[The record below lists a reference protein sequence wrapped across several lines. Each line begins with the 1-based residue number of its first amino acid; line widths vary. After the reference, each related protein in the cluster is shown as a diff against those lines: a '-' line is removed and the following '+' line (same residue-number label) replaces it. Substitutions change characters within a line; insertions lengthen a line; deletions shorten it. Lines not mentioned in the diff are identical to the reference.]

1 MADPDSEVP
10 PTEHSPVLPPVSSP
24 EPGLSV
30 CAPSPDTELQAG
42 GQGVQDGP
50 VEEEEEKGGGGGG
63 GGASTK
69 PRPSLLHVHR
79 HAIGRGHRRIG
90 GQSLRA
96 TDHMSPP
103 PAAPS
108 TITGTSVSSRR
119 TVLLSNEARRE
130 MAKQVRAVKEE
141 RRATL
146 DARHRYLIGRL
157 VDAGTP
163 GELEVEDSLI
173 SDDKFSLVH
182 DFFAA
187 NGSKKLI
194 FFYQNVKQNLSS
206 GPSSSS
212 VDQRKLFL
220 TTGSSEPLL
229 GKCLFFLRTTDKAI
243 TTANVQQEVNFG
255 MLDCSDSSILESL
268 ETLVAHIMLPALRS
282 QQTWGSV
289 QEGVSCPDVQ
299 CFLSSVD
306 QFVSNLSSARVNMER
321 QFQLQQVVLPDAIE
335 QLSSPADY
343 TAAANNSELV
353 ECLEGVVSVWT
364 NQIKQA
370 LTESEQMRKEADD
383 VGPSAELEHWKRR
396 MVTFNSLMEEVKR
409 PQVKRTLGVLQLTKS
424 RTLRTWIKLDGDI
437 TVVANEAKD
446 NVKFLYTLDKFF
458 GPLGKCTPTSI
469 LQHIPSLMTGI
480 RMIHTVSRYYNTSER
495 MTSLLLKLT
504 NQMISTCRSYL
515 WQGGAH
521 IWDQHRPE
529 LLQRISHCC
538 NLNVEYKRSFKR
550 VRDQL
555 RENPEHRQFD
565 FSENY
570 IFWKFDAF
578 CRRLEKIADMT
589 SSLESL
595 SALQHMKVQG
605 IEKIYVRYQTIVST
619 TRTRTYDFL
628 DHRKLEFD
636 RDYADFQIQ
645 VQGVFQSLQA
655 LLDFWF
661 HQSVTTERMLQLLQV
676 FESGPTARLDLNQ
689 HYLLLLQRYSR
700 DLELLRKTYQ
710 RQRDRPPTGR
720 NLPPVAGRILWCR
733 QLFRKIEA
741 PMLILKKKLNVLK
754 GPEVTKV
761 IRSYNKMAVVLLHD
775 ELLHLQ
781 GWSQA
786 AESAPRCLSAA
797 LLVRHE
803 NSKEVL
809 VNLDPVLLEV
819 LQEARW
825 MTKIGVTVPKVVLK
839 MTSREAEIKALYE
852 RLLELLQDFG
862 SAVTRIPPLI
872 LPLMRPFV
880 GRVEAALS
888 PGLTTLSWSA
898 LNTDDFLESVSR
910 ALRDL
915 DQVSKGATDLLECRV
930 GRLLQTMSSC
940 CLLVLPEDAP
950 VSPQDLLLQT
960 DSSVQAAAVCL
971 NWQSQQVEKYAFQLI
986 EELKRKMTTTETV
999 NLEGSFLCLHP
1010 DSKQKTRCQSCL
1022 PCRFYNLI
1030 GRLCHRNTEAL
1041 VNATKSSL
1049 DALRRRLHVLKYQP
1063 SSSSCSSQSAPP
1075 PPPSPPPPPPPPLF
1089 RASIQLSIPNIVL
1102 RPSLDDVQS
1111 TVNKLVSVVLSVTK
1125 DVPLWTFS
1133 RLQYKQQQAEQA
1145 AVRDAGDDIPVKPPV
1160 LRPLDRQ
1167 LAEHRDVSRLV
1178 IQLSSMVS
1186 SLRAQAADTLN
1197 ELSHFSTLWNQDPEE
1212 QVQAFLQSN
1221 PSLTEFGSQMS
1232 LYSKLEV
1239 QILELPEFYAV
1250 GSILCDT
1257 ERLKLA
1263 LTQECRLWK
1272 RAFGAAL
1279 NRRASADM
1287 DDVFSFVD
1295 GLTKRLQRPIADL
1308 EDVRGAMAALR
1319 EVREAELG
1327 IDAAIGPVE
1336 ESFALLHKHELLFSD
1351 GSAERVD
1358 GLTYAWT
1365 NLGALVVQNQN
1376 TLVRI
1381 QPSMKADLLSAVQSF
1396 QIHVQ
1401 SFCSE
1406 YNHRGPGT
1414 EGVAPAEASE
1424 RVQSF
1429 QAEFDQL
1436 WRNYTT
1442 YSGGEELFGLTA
1454 NEYPELQ
1461 RIRRE
1466 LSLMS
1471 KLYALYNSVIDSV
1484 AGYYDVLW
1492 ADLDIQRITAELQD
1506 FQNRIRKL
1514 PKALKEWQA
1523 FRDLKKTIDDFT
1535 ETCPL
1540 LHMMANK
1547 VMLPRHWTR
1556 LSELTAHSFQVES
1569 ESFSLRHIME
1579 APLLRYKEDIED
1591 VCISAVKERDIEDKL
1606 KDVVDEWRGH
1616 TLGFAPFRTRGELL
1630 LRGADTA
1637 DKISML
1643 EDSLMVLTSLLSNR
1657 YNAPFKPSIQLWVQ
1671 KLSNTS
1677 EIIEKWLSVQN
1688 LWIYLEAVFV
1698 GGDIAKQLPQ
1708 EAKRFQNID
1717 KSWQR
1722 IMQRA
1727 HELPNVVTCCVG
1739 DETLSQLLPHLLDQL
1754 ELCQKS
1760 LSGYLEKKRLVF
1772 PRFFFVSDPA
1782 LLEILGQ
1789 ASDSH
1794 TIQAHLLSLFDNV
1807 NRVVFNENVYDQMI
1821 SFQSQEGETVELSQP
1836 VLAQGNVEVWLG
1848 QLLSGVR
1855 QTLHNVIR
1863 QASLVIGDPGL
1874 KILEFQSAFPAQV
1887 GLLGIQMIW
1896 TRDAEDAL
1904 VLSKSDKKIM
1914 QTTNQK
1920 FLDLLNELID
1930 VTTRELSRNERTKY
1944 ETLITIHVHQRDI
1957 FDELVRLNVRSA
1969 SDFEWQKQSR
1979 FYFLEETDR
1988 CVIQITDVK
1997 FSYCNEYL
2005 GCTDRLVITPL
2016 TDRCYI
2022 TLSQA
2027 LGMSMGGAPAGP
2039 AGTGK
2044 TETTKDMGRCLG
2056 KYVVVFN
2063 CSDQMDYRGLG
2074 RIYKGLAQSG
2084 AWGCFDEFNR
2094 IELPVLS
2101 VAAQQIYI
2109 VLQCKRNKKKQFVFT
2124 DGDVVDMD
2132 PEFGIFLT
2140 MNPGYAGRQ
2149 ELPENLKIQFRT
2161 VAMMVPDRA
2170 IIMRVKLASAGFRDN
2185 QVLSRKFYTLY
2196 KLCEEQLSKQVHY
2209 DFGLRNILS
2218 VLRTLGAVKRSNPSE
2233 SEQTVVMR
2241 VLRDMNLSKLVDEDE
2256 PLFMSLINDLFPG
2269 IVLDKA
2275 GYPDLESSI
2284 SSQAQRAGLIP
2295 HPPWILKLVQ
2305 LYETQRVRHGMMALG
2320 PSGAG
2325 KTSCIHTL
2333 MKAMSECG
2341 LPHREMRMNPKAI
2354 TASQMFGT
2362 LDVTTNDWTDG
2373 VFSTLWR
2380 RTLKAKKGENIWIVL
2395 DGPVDAIWI
2404 ENLNSVLDDNKTL
2417 TLANGDRIPMSPCC
2431 KIVFEPHNIDNAS
2444 PATVSRNG
2452 MVFMS
2457 SSVLGWTPVL
2467 QAWIQ
2472 QLPEK
2477 QAGVLQTCFSCCYQD
2492 LLDFV
2497 STAVSPKMQVLECMY
2512 IRQTIDLLQGLLP
2525 AADERPGFHGDVGRL
2540 FVFAV
2545 MWSLGAVLELD
2556 DRAKMEAF
2564 LKSHGSS
2571 LDLPQTRDDQTIFE
2585 FTVNEQGQWEHWSN
2599 KVPEYVYPKDH
2610 VPDYSSILVP
2620 NVDNVRTDF
2629 LMQTV
2634 VKQKKAVLLIG
2645 EQGTAK
2651 TVMIKG
2657 FTGKLDPELH
2667 LSKTMN
2673 FSSATLPSM
2682 FQRTVESYID
2692 KRMGA
2697 TYGPPA
2703 GRSMTVFIDDINM
2716 PVINEWGD
2724 QVTNEIVRQLMEQK
2738 GFYSLDRPGEFIT
2751 VVDVQLVAAMIHPGG
2766 GRNDIPERLKRQFSI
2781 FNCTL
2786 PSNSSIDKV
2795 FSTVARGYF
2804 CPERGFAAG
2813 VCELAAAL
2821 VPTTRRVWQAV
2832 KAKMLPSPAKFHY
2845 IFNLRDLSRIWQGIL
2860 AVSSEVCLCCELL
2873 SSLFH
2878 HECCRVISDRFVDD
2892 SDRRTFGVLMETI
2905 TVEDH
2910 GRSVTEHAQ
2919 WNSFFVDFL
2928 RDAPEATGD
2937 EADDGELEAP
2947 KVYEPIPSLDALA
2960 ERLSVFQLQYNE
2972 AARGGAM
2979 DLVFFKDAMTHLMRI
2994 SRILRTPQGNALLVG
3009 VGGSGKQS
3017 LTRLASFISGY
3028 QTFRI
3033 TLSRSY
3039 SSSNLLEDLKT
3050 LYRIAGQ
3057 QARGVTF
3064 IFTDND
3070 IKDES
3075 FLEYMNNVLAS
3086 GEVSNLFTRDEL
3098 DDIAQDLIPVMKR
3111 HHPRRPPTPENLYDF
3126 FLSRVRSNLH
3136 VVLCFSPVGG
3146 KFRNRALKFP
3156 GLISGCTVDWFQ
3168 RWPRDALVA
3177 VSHHFLSQHQDL
3189 RCSEEVKQ
3197 SVVVTMGTFQDLV
3210 AEKCGEYF
3218 ERFRRQTFVTPK
3230 SYLSFI
3236 DSYKEVY
3243 AHKMAAVGT
3252 LAERMRTGLS
3262 KLMEAEQ
3269 SVSQLSEELL
3279 LKEQELAVASRRAD
3293 EVLQEVTAKA
3303 QAAEKVK
3310 QQVQKVKDKAQL
3322 IVDDIEADKTAAE
3335 SKLEAAKPALEAA
3348 EAALQ
3353 TIKPGDIAT
3362 VRKLQKPPHLIM
3374 RIMDVVLLLFQRKI
3388 DTVTSDPERSCP
3400 RPSWAEAMKLMQ
3412 NSGFLGMLLNFSKDS
3427 ITEEVVELLAP
3438 YLDMD
3443 DYNLESAKR
3452 ICGNVAGL
3460 CSWTQAMADF
3470 FSINK
3475 EVLPLKANLTL
3486 QEARL
3491 VVAQT
3496 ELSKAQE
3503 QLDAKQQE
3511 LDAVQAL
3518 YEAAMKEN
3526 QDLEDDAQ
3534 TCRRKMSNATALI
3547 DGLGG
3552 EKVRWTDSSAAFQT
3566 QIKHLVGDVLLCSG
3580 FLSYAGPFNQE
3591 YRRLLLELWKKEM
3604 EDKLL
3609 PFSPDLDVIGLLV
3622 DNATVSEWNLQ
3633 GLPSD
3638 DLSIQNGI
3646 VVTKASRYPLLI
3658 DPQGQGKTWI
3668 QNRERDQQLQVTSLN
3683 HKYFRSHLEDSLSL
3697 GRPLLLED
3705 VGEELDPVL
3714 DNILDKNYIKSGS
3727 TYKVKVGDK
3736 EVDVMKGFTLY
3747 ITTKLANPTYS
3758 PEVSAR
3764 TAVVDFTVTRRGL
3777 EDQLLGRVLLLE
3789 KQELEGERVKLL
3801 EEVTSNKR
3809 KMQELEDS
3817 LLFRLTS
3824 TQGSLVEDQS
3834 LIEVLRVTKTTAQE
3848 VSEKLS
3854 VAAETEVKINQAREE
3869 YRPVATRGSIL
3880 YFLIVE
3886 LSLVNVMYQ
3895 TSLRQFLG
3903 LFDSSMQNSAK
3914 SQLTSK
3920 RIGNVIDFLTY
3931 QVYCYTARS
3940 LYEEHK
3946 LLFTLL
3952 LALKIDLQAGNISH
3966 PEVLTFVKGG
3976 ASLDLNSVESK
3987 PRRWI
3992 LDQTWLNLVQLSSL
4006 PPFTQILTQVNQ
4018 NERAWRTWF
4027 DHPTPEDA
4035 ALPDGYEEKLDTF
4048 RKLLLIRS
4056 WCPDRTTA
4064 QARHYISDSLG
4075 KPYAE
4080 GLVLDLDAMWA
4091 ESDNRTPMVCLLS
4104 MGSDPT
4110 ENIER
4115 LAKNKGAPCR
4125 PISMG
4130 QGQEVHARRLL
4141 ANSMADGG
4149 WLLLQNCHLGL
4160 DFLDELLETVTAA
4173 PPDSVHRGFRV
4184 WMTTDVHPRFPITFL
4199 QSSIKF
4205 TNEPPLGMKAGL
4217 KRTFSGVTQDQL
4229 EISNLAQWKP
4239 LLYAVAFLHSTVQ
4252 ERRKFGP
4259 LGWNIPYEFNQADFT
4274 SSMQFV
4280 QNHLDDL
4287 DSKRGVNWSC
4297 LRYMLGEVQY
4307 GGRVTDDLDK
4317 RLLNTF
4323 TRVWFSENTFSDKFC
4338 FYKGYSVPGRA
4349 KTIQD
4354 ILQHIEALPMV
4365 DSPEVFGLHPNAD
4378 ITYQTNLA
4386 NETLSTIVNIQPKD
4400 SGGGTGE
4407 TREASVQRLAS
4418 EMLEKLPPDYVP
4430 HEVKSQLQRMG
4441 PFQPMNIFLRQEV
4454 DRMQRVISSVRSTL
4468 TDLQLAIDG
4477 TIIMSEDLRDALDC
4491 AFDARIPRL
4500 WLRLSWPSATL
4511 GFWFSELLERNR
4523 QLSGWIGT
4531 SRPNQ
4536 FWLTGFFNP
4545 QGFLTAMR
4553 QETTRANLS
4562 RGWALDTVTFSNDVT
4577 KMMSEDVSAPPPEDV
4592 GGVYIYGLFLDGA
4605 GWDRRS
4611 AKLSEAPPKVLFTP
4625 LPVVHVYAVSSAN
4638 AADSQRAA
4646 GGPYSCPVYKKPRR
4660 TDLNFIFSL
4669 QLRSLQ
4675 PPEHWTLRGAAL
4687 LCDCK

>member
-1 MADPDSEVP
+1 MADPDSR
-10 PTEHSPVLPPVSSP
+10 SPAELLQRKRVSIFIPAENSD
-24 EPGLSV
+24 PGL
-30 CAPSPDTELQAG
+30 DELQARRSHDPG
-42 GQGVQDGP
+42 LDGQDGP
-50 VEEEEEKGGGGGG
+50 GREEEEEEGDRGF
-63 GGASTK
+63 TK
-69 PRPSLLHVHR
+69 ARPPQLDVRRESM
-79 HAIGRGHRRIG
+79 ATAYRRIG
-90 GQSLRA
+90 GQNLGAIS
-96 TDHMSPP
+96 HMTSPT
-103 PAAPS
+103 AAPPS
-108 TITGTSVSSRR
+108 TAGTAVSAKR
-119 TVLLSNEARRE
+119 TMLLSNEARRE
-130 MAKQVRAVKEE
+130 MAKQARAMKEE
-141 RRATL
+141 RRASL
-146 DARHRYLIGRL
+146 DARHKYLISRL
-157 VDAGTP
+157 VDAGTL
-163 GELEVEDSLI
+163 GEMEIEDVLV
-173 SDDKFSLVH
+173 SDEKFSLID

-194 FFYQNVKQNLSS
+194 FFYQNVKNLSS
-206 GPSSSS
+206 GLSSF
-212 VDQRKLFL
+212 VDAQKKLFL

-255 MLDCSDSSILESL
+255 MLDCSDSSVLNGL
-268 ETLVAHIMLPALRS
+268 ETLLAHIMLPALRS

-289 QEGVSCPDVQ
+289 QEGASCPDVQ
-299 CFLSSVD
+299 SFLSSVD
-306 QFVSNLSSARVNMER
+306 QFVSNLSSARVNVDRRFRLRHVE
-321 QFQLQQVVLPDAIE
+321 LPDAIS
-335 QLSSPADY
+335 QLRSPADY

-353 ECLEGVVSVWT
+353 ERLEGVVSVWT
-364 NQIKQA
+364 NQIKQV
-370 LTESEQMRKEADD
+370 LTESEQMRREADD
-383 VGPSAELEHWKRR
+383 VGPSAELEHWKTR

-409 PQVKRTLGVLQLTKS
+409 PHVKRTLGVLQVAKS
-424 RTLRTWIKLDGDI
+424 RTMRSWRELDGNI

-446 NVKFLYTLDKFF
+446 NVKYLHTLDKFF
-458 GPLGKCTPTSI
+458 RPLGKCTPTSM
-469 LQHIPSLMTGI
+469 LEHIPGLMTSI
-480 RMIHTVSRYYNTSER
+480 RMIHTISQYYNTSER
-495 MTSLLLKLT
+495 MTSLLLKVT
-504 NQMISTCRSYL
+504 NQMIATCRSFL
-515 WQGGAH
+515 SQGVAH
-521 IWDQHRPE
+521 IWDHSRPV
-529 LLQRISHCC
+529 LLQKISECC
-538 NLNVEYKRSFKR
+538 NLNVDYQRSFHT
-550 VRDQL
+550 VRDKL
-555 RENPEHRQFD
+555 RENSENRQFD

-570 IFWKFDAF
+570 IFGKFDAF
-578 CRRLEKIADMT
+578 CRRLEKIAHMA
-589 SSLESL
+589 SMMESL
-595 SALQHMKVQG
+595 AALQHMKVEG
-605 IEKIYVRYQTIVST
+605 VEKIYIRYQNLVST
-619 TRTRTYDFL
+619 TKSKTYDVL

-636 RDYADFQIQ
+636 SDYADFQLQ
-645 VQGVFQSLQA
+645 VQGLFESLQSL
-655 LLDFWF
+655 LNFWF
-661 HQSVTTERMLQLLQV
+661 HQSLTTEQMLELLAM
-676 FESGPTARLDLNQ
+676 FESGPTARLDLKQ
-689 HYLLLLQRYSR
+689 HYLLLLLRYSR
-700 DLELLRKTYQ
+700 ELELLKKTYQ
-710 RQRDRPPTGR
+710 KQRDRPPLGR

-733 QLFRKIEA
+733 QLFRKAEA
-741 PMLILKKKLNVLK
+741 PMLILKKKLNILK
-754 GPEVTKV
+754 GPEMTKV
-761 IRSYNKMAVVLLHD
+761 VQSYNRIAVVLLQY
-775 ELLHLQ
+775 EMLHLRA
-781 GWSQA
+781 WSQA
-786 AESAPRCLSAA
+786 AESAPHSLSAA

-803 NSKEVL
+803 TTKEVF
-809 VNLDPVLLEV
+809 VNLDPVVLEV

-825 MTKIGVTVPKVVLK
+825 MNKLGATVPKVIIK
-839 MTSREAEIKALYE
+839 MMNREEQLKALDH
-852 RLLELLQDFG
+852 RLLELLQDY
-862 SAVTRIPPLI
+862 SSVVHRIPPLL
-872 LPLMRPFV
+872 LPLMQPFI

-888 PGLTTLSWSA
+888 PGLTTFSWMSLNADGFIASVYLA
-898 LNTDDFLESVSR
+898 LKE
-910 ALRDL
+910 L
-915 DQVSKGATDLLECRV
+915 DHVAKVATDLLECRI
-930 GRLLQTMSSC
+930 GRLLQAMSSC
-940 CLLVLPEDAP
+940 CLLVLPEDSP

-960 DSSVQAAAVCL
+960 DSSVQAAAL
-971 NWQSQQVEKYAFQLI
+971 TLSWQSQQVEKYVYELI
-986 EELKRKMTTTETV
+986 EELKRKMKTTETV
-999 NLEGSFLCLHP
+999 NLEGSFQCLHP
-1010 DSKQKTRCQSCL
+1010 DSKQKTRCQTCL

-1030 GRLCHRNTEAL
+1030 GQLCHRNTEAL
-1041 VNATKSSL
+1041 VKATKSSL
-1049 DALRRRLHVLKYQP
+1049 DALRKRLPVLRYQQ
-1063 SSSSCSSQSAPP
+1063 SSSSSSSSNSLA
-1075 PPPSPPPPPPPPLF
+1075 PPLF
-1089 RASIQLSIPNIVL
+1089 RASIQLAIPNIVL
-1102 RPSLDDVQS
+1102 RPSLDDIQS
-1111 TVNKLVSVVLSVTK
+1111 TVNKMVSVVLSLTK
-1125 DVPLWTFS
+1125 DIPLWTYS
-1133 RLQYKQQQAEQA
+1133 HLQYKQQQVEQA
-1145 AVRDAGDDIPVKPPV
+1145 AIRDSGDDILVKPPV

-1167 LAEHRDVSRLV
+1167 LAEHKDITKLV
-1178 IQLSSMVS
+1178 IQLGSIVS
-1186 SLRAQAADTLN
+1186 SLRPHAAETLD
-1197 ELSHFSTLWNQDPEE
+1197 EFSHFSTLWNQDPEE
-1212 QVQAFLQSN
+1212 QVKSFLQSE
-1221 PSLTEFGSQMS
+1221 PSLTEFSSQIS
-1232 LYSKLEV
+1232 SYSKLEV
-1239 QILELPEFYAV
+1239 QILELPSFCTV
-1250 GSILCDT
+1250 GSILFDT
-1257 ERLKLA
+1257 EQLKLS

-1272 RAFGAAL
+1272 RAFGSAL
-1279 NRRASADM
+1279 NRRASSDM
-1287 DDVFSFVD
+1287 DEIFSFVD
-1295 GLTKRLQRPIADL
+1295 GLTKRLQRPITDL

-1319 EVREAELG
+1319 EVREAEVR
-1327 IDAAIGPVE
+1327 IDATISPVE
-1336 ESFALLHKHELLFSD
+1336 ESFALLNKHDLHFND
-1351 GSAERVD
+1351 GNAERVD
-1358 GLTYAWT
+1358 GLTYAWK
-1365 NLGALVVQNQN
+1365 NLNVLVVQNQN

-1381 QPSMKADLLSAVQSF
+1381 QPSMKEDLLSAVQTF
-1396 QIHVQ
+1396 QSSVQ
-1401 SFCSE
+1401 SFCTK
-1406 YNHRGPGT
+1406 YNYRGPGV

-1424 RVQSF
+1424 RLQSF

-1442 YSGGEELFGLTA
+1442 YSGGEELFGLPV

-1461 RIRRE
+1461 RIKRE
-1466 LSLMS
+1466 LSLLS
-1471 KLYALYNSVIDSV
+1471 KLYSLYNSVIDSV

-1492 ADLDIQRITAELQD
+1492 ADLNIEKINTELQD

-1540 LHMMANK
+1540 LYMMANK
-1547 VMLPRHWTR
+1547 AMLARHWTR
-1556 LSELTAHSFQVES
+1556 LSELTGHSFQVES
-1569 ESFSLRHIME
+1569 ESFSLRNIME
-1579 APLLRYKEDIED
+1579 APLLKYKEDLED
-1591 VCISAVKERDIEDKL
+1591 ICISAVKERDIEAKL
-1606 KDVVDEWRGH
+1606 KDVVAEWSSH
-1616 TLGFAPFRTRGELL
+1616 TLGFATFRTRGELL
-1630 LRGADTA
+1630 LKGADTA
-1637 DKISML
+1637 EKISMM

-1657 YNAPFKPSIQLWVQ
+1657 YNAPFKSSIQLWVH

-1727 HELPNVVTCCVG
+1727 HEVPNVVQCCVG
-1739 DETLSQLLPHLLDQL
+1739 DETLSQLLPHLLEQL

-1807 NRVVFNENVYDQMI
+1807 NRVVFNEKIYDQI
-1821 SFQSQEGETVELSQP
+1821 LSFQSQEGETVELSQP
-1836 VLAQGNVEVWLG
+1836 VNAQGNVEMWLG
-1848 QLLSGVR
+1848 QLLAGVR
-1855 QTLHNVIR
+1855 QTLHTIIR
-1863 QASLVIGDPGL
+1863 QAYQAISDPGL
-1874 KILEFQSAFPAQV
+1874 KLLEFQAAFPAQV
-1887 GLLGIQMIW
+1887 GLLAIQMIW
-1896 TRDAEDAL
+1896 TRDAEEAL

-1930 VTTRELSRNERTKY
+1930 MTTRELSKNERTKY

-1957 FDELVRLNVRSA
+1957 FDDLVRLNVRSA

-1979 FYFLEETDR
+1979 FYFLEDVDK
-1988 CVIQITDVK
+1988 CVIQITDVE

-2109 VLQCKRNKKKQFVFT
+2109 VLQCKKNKKKQFVFT

-2233 SEQTVVMR
+2233 PEKTVVMR

-2275 GYPDLESSI
+2275 GYPELESSI
-2284 SSQAQRAGLIP
+2284 SSQAQKAGLIP

-2305 LYETQRVRHGMMALG
+2305 LYETQRVRHGMMTLG

-2325 KTSCIHTL
+2325 KTACIHTL
-2333 MKAMSECG
+2333 MKAMTECG
-2341 LPHREMRMNPKAI
+2341 SPHREMRMNPKAI

-2380 RTLKAKKGENIWIVL
+2380 RTLKSKKGEYIWIVL

-2417 TLANGDRIPMSPCC
+2417 TLANGDRIPMAPCC

-2457 SSVLGWTPVL
+2457 SSVLGWSPVL
-2467 QAWIQ
+2467 QAWLQ
-2472 QLPEK
+2472 KLPEQ
-2477 QAGVLQTCFSCCYQD
+2477 QADALKLCFDSCYQD

-2525 AADERPGFHGDVGRL
+2525 AAEEKPGYHGDAGRL
-2540 FVFAV
+2540 FVFVV
-2545 MWSLGAVLELD
+2545 MWSLGALLELE

-2564 LKSHGSS
+2564 LKAHNSS
-2571 LDLPQTRDDQTIFE
+2571 LDLPHTEDDQTIFE
-2585 FTVNEQGQWEHWSN
+2585 FMVNEQGQWEHWSN
-2599 KVPEYVYPKDH
+2599 KVPEYIYPKDH

-2629 LMQTV
+2629 LIQTIM
-2634 VKQKKAVLLIG
+2634 KQRKAVLLIG

-2657 FTGKLDPELH
+2657 YTSKLNPELH
-2667 LSKTMN
+2667 LSKTVN

-2682 FQRTVESYID
+2682 FQRTIESYID

-2703 GRSMTVFIDDINM
+2703 GRRLTVFIDDINM

-2724 QVTNEIVRQLMEQK
+2724 QITNEIVRQLMEQG
-2738 GFYSLDRPGEFIT
+2738 GFFSLDRPGEFIT

-2766 GRNDIPERLKRQFSI
+2766 GRNDIPQRLKRQFSI

-2786 PSNSSIDKV
+2786 PSNSSIDKI
-2795 FSTVARGYF
+2795 FGTVAQGYF
-2804 CPERGFAAG
+2804 CPERGFPAA

-2832 KAKMLPSPAKFHY
+2832 KVKMLPSPAKFHY
-2845 IFNLRDLSRIWQGIL
+2845 IFNLRDLSKIWQGIL
-2860 AVSSEVCLCCELL
+2860 MVKPEVCQSSELL
-2873 SSLFH
+2873 SALFH
-2878 HECCRVISDRFVDD
+2878 HECSRVIADRFIDTG
-2892 SDRRTFGVLMETI
+2892 DRQTFSHIMEKI

-2910 GRSVTEHAQ
+2910 GRVLTEHAQ
-2919 WNSFFVDFL
+2919 WDSSFVDFL
-2928 RDAPEATGD
+2928 REAPEATGD
-2937 EADDGELEAP
+2937 EPEDTELEAP
-2947 KVYEPIPSLDALA
+2947 KVYEPIPSLEALA
-2960 ERLSVFQLQYNE
+2960 ERLSVFQQQYNE
-2972 AARGGAM
+2972 AVRGGTM

-3017 LTRLASFISGY
+3017 LTRLASFIAGY
-3028 QTFRI
+3028 ETFQI
-3033 TLSRSY
+3033 TLTRSY
-3039 SSSNLLEDLKT
+3039 GSSNLLEDLKA

-3057 QARGVTF
+3057 QGKGVTF
-3064 IFTDND
+3064 LFTDND
-3070 IKDES
+3070 IKDEA

-3086 GEVSNLFTRDEL
+3086 GEVSNLFARDEL
-3098 DDIAQDLIPVMKR
+3098 DDITQDLIPVMKR
-3111 HHPRRPPTPENLYDF
+3111 QHPRRPPTSENLYDF

-3136 VVLCFSPVGG
+3136 VVLCFSPVGE
-3146 KFRNRALKFP
+3146 KFRTRALKFP

-3177 VSHHFLSQHQDL
+3177 VSHHFLSQYQDL
-3189 RCSEEVKQ
+3189 RCSEDVKQ

-3236 DSYKEVY
+3236 NIYKIIYSEKI
-3243 AHKMAAVGT
+3243 AHVGT
-3252 LAERMRTGLS
+3252 LAERMKTGLS

-3269 SVSQLSEELL
+3269 SVSQLSEELVV
-3279 LKEQELAVASRRAD
+3279 KEQELAVASRKAD

-3322 IVDDIEADKTAAE
+3322 IVDEIEADKSVAE

-3353 TIKPGDIAT
+3353 TIKPSDIAT

-3374 RIMDVVLLLFQRKI
+3374 RIMDAVLLLFQRKI
-3388 DTVTSDPERSCP
+3388 DSVTADPDRPCP

-3412 NSGFLGMLLNFSKDS
+3412 NSSFLSMLLNFSKDT

-3438 YLDMD
+3438 YLDME

-3460 CSWTQAMADF
+3460 CSWTEAMVDF

-3475 EVLPLKANLTL
+3475 EVLPLKANLAL

-3491 VVAQT
+3491 VVAQA
-3496 ELSKAQE
+3496 ELAKAQE
-3503 QLDAKQQE
+3503 QLDAKQRE

-3518 YEAAMKEN
+3518 YDTAMKEK

-3534 TCRRKMSNATALI
+3534 ACRRKMANATALI

-3552 EKVRWTDSSAAFQT
+3552 EKVRWTNSSAGFQT
-3566 QIKHLVGDVLLCSG
+3566 QIKHLVGDVLLATG

-3591 YRRLLLELWKKEM
+3591 YRSLLLDLWKKGM
-3604 EDKLL
+3604 EEKRI
-3609 PFSPDLDVIGLLV
+3609 PFSPDLNVIGLLV

-3658 DPQGQGKTWI
+3658 DPQGQGKSWI
-3668 QNRERDQQLQVTSLN
+3668 RNREKDQQLQVTSLN

-3705 VGEELDPVL
+3705 VGEELDPAL

-3747 ITTKLANPTYS
+3747 ITTKLANPAYS

-3764 TAVVDFTVTRRGL
+3764 TAVVDFTVTQRGL
-3777 EDQLLGRVLLLE
+3777 EDQLLGRVILLE
-3789 KQELEGERVKLL
+3789 KQELEAERVKLL

-3809 KMQELEDS
+3809 KMQDLEDS

-3854 VAAETEVKINQAREE
+3854 VAAETEVKINHAREE

-3886 LSLVNVMYQ
+3886 MSLVNVMYQ

-3903 LFDSSMQNSAK
+3903 LFDLSMQNSAK

-3920 RIGNVIDFLTY
+3920 RISNIISFLTF
-3931 QVYCYTARS
+3931 QVYGYTARG

-3952 LALKIDLQAGNISH
+3952 LALKIDLQARHISH
-3966 PEVLTFVKGG
+3966 PEVLTFIKGG

-3992 LDQTWLNLVQLSSL
+3992 LDQTWLNLVQLSNI
-4006 PPFTQILTQVNQ
+4006 PPFTQILSQVGQ

-4027 DHPTPEDA
+4027 DHPAPEDA
-4035 ALPDGYEEKLDTF
+4035 PLPDGYEEKLNTF

-4056 WCPDRTTA
+4056 WCPDRTIA
-4064 QARHYISDSLG
+4064 QARRYIAESLG
-4075 KPYAE
+4075 QQYAE

-4115 LAKNKGAPCR
+4115 LAKNKGAACR

-4141 ANSMADGG
+4141 ANSMTDGG

-4173 PPDSVHRGFRV
+4173 TSESVHKGFRV
-4184 WMTTDVHPRFPITFL
+4184 WLTTDVHPRFPITFL

-4205 TNEPPLGMKAGL
+4205 ANEPPLGMKAGL
-4217 KRTFSGVTQDQL
+4217 KRTFNAVTQDQL
-4229 EISNLAQWKP
+4229 EISNLPQWKP
-4239 LLYAVAFLHSTVQ
+4239 LLYAVAFLHTTVQ

-4274 SSMQFV
+4274 SSIQFV
-4280 QNHLDDL
+4280 QNHLDNL
-4287 DSKRGVNWSC
+4287 DSKRGVNWNC

-4317 RLLNTF
+4317 HLLNTF
-4323 TRVWFSENTFSDKFC
+4323 TRVWFSENTFTEKFS
-4338 FYKGYSVPGRA
+4338 FYKGYTIPSKS
-4349 KTIQD
+4349 KTVQD
-4354 ILQHIEALPMV
+4354 ILQHIEALPLV
-4365 DSPEVFGLHPNAD
+4365 DSPEVFGLHSNAD

-4386 NETLSTIVNIQPKD
+4386 NETLSTIINIQPKD
-4400 SGGGTGE
+4400 SGGGAGE

-4430 HEVKSQLQRMG
+4430 HEVKSQLQKMG
-4441 PFQPMNIFLRQEV
+4441 PLQPMNIFLRQEV
-4454 DRMQRVISSVRSTL
+4454 DRMQRVIGIVRTTL
-4468 TDLQLAIDG
+4468 TDLKLAIDG

-4491 AFDARIPRL
+4491 MFDARIPRL
-4500 WLRLSWPSATL
+4500 WLRLSWASATL
-4511 GFWFSELLERNR
+4511 GFWFSELLERNQ
-4523 QLSGWIGT
+4523 QLSGWISTG
-4531 SRPNQ
+4531 RPNQ

-4553 QETTRANLS
+4553 QETTRSNLS
-4562 RGWALDTVTFSNDVT
+4562 RGWALDTVILSNDVT
-4577 KMMSEDVSAPPPEDV
+4577 KMMREDVCAPPPDDV

-4605 GWDRRS
+4605 GWDRRG
-4611 AKLSEAPPKVLFTP
+4611 AKLTEPLPKILFTP
-4625 LPVVHVYAVSSAN
+4625 LPVVHVYAISSAVT
-4638 AADSQRAA
+4638 AESKRQP
-4646 GGPYSCPVYKKPRR
+4646 GGGAVNLYLCPVYKKPRR

-4669 QLRSLQ
+4669 QLRTTQ
-4675 PPEHWTLRGAAL
+4675 PADHWTLRGAAL